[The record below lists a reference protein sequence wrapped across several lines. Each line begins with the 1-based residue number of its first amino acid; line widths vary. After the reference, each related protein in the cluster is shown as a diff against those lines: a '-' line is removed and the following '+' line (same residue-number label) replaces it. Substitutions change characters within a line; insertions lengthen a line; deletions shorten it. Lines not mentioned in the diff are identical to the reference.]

1 MTDQAHGAHEEAAA
15 DAAGTGAADTAAT
28 GTASAATAGG
38 GQPAPLVPKS
48 LSTTAGREQRRHERH
63 PCYYKVAMY
72 DLDDRGN
79 LGAGCD
85 AEAIDI
91 SRAALGVRS
100 RRMFHQGR
108 LVAVIM
114 LQQGRPVRCLFGKV
128 EYSEYESRGNY
139 RVAVSFCQMPY
150 EREVLAALRE
160 KRGWEYQVVQPGE
173 R

>member
-1 MTDQAHGAHEEAAA
+1 MTDQAQGTHEVGAG
-15 DAAGTGAADTAAT
+15 DAAGAAA
-28 GTASAATAGG
+28 
-38 GQPAPLVPKS
+38 GQPVSLVPKS
-48 LSTTAGREQRRHERH
+48 ISTTSGREQRRHERH

-79 LGAGCD
+79 LGSGCD

-160 KRGWEYQVVQPGE
+160 KRGWEYQVAQSAE